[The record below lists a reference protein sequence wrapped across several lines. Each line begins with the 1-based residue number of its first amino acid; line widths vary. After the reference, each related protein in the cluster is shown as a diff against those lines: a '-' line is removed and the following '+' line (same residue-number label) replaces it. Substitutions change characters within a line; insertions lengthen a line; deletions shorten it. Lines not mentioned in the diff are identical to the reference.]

1 MKRLAIAFALAG
13 LLGLS
18 AFGQTLDQFKT
29 AVSDFA
35 NAMAGTIALTS
46 STGSIWSD
54 STVGSFP
61 NFGVGLSVGTAF
73 TGSDAADK
81 IFTALGQATPDA
93 FKARGIPIP
102 AMAATFKIGLPFI
115 PADIGIKGMIIP
127 QGVADSL
134 KNLYNVSAQYSSIGA
149 EFRYKVVKERFWV
162 PAVTLGA
169 GLNYQSGT
177 LVYQASGTNQ
187 LTYPGYTIAYTNP
200 AVKLGWTSLTFDS
213 NVQVSKDIL
222 IFTPYA
228 GVGLTF
234 GKSTVDGG
242 VDSTITVTG
251 PGGLSGLESALAA
264 AGQPDP
270 FAGQTGFMYT
280 ATSTTPYVRLYGG
293 VSLNILLVLD
303 LQVMYVPATKAL
315 GGALTARIQL

>member
-1 MKRLAIAFALAG
+1 MKRLAIALALAG

-35 NAMAGTIALTS
+35 DAMAGTLALTS

-134 KNLYNVSAQYSSIGA
+134 KSLYNVSAQYASIGA
-149 EFRYKVVKERFWV
+149 AFRYNVVKERFWV

-169 GLNYQSGT
+169 GANYQSGT
-177 LVYQASGTNQ
+177 LVYQASGTNS
-187 LTYPGYTIAYTNP
+187 LTYGAYTVSYTNP
-200 AVKLGWTSLTFDS
+200 AVKLGWTSLTFDT
-213 NVQVSKDIL
+213 NVQVSKNIL
-222 IFTPYA
+222 IFTPYLGA
-228 GVGLTF
+228 GLTF

-242 VDSTITVTG
+242 VDSTISVS
-251 PGGLSGLESALAA
+251 GGTLAQLEAALIA
-264 AGQPDP
+264 AGEPDP
-270 FAGQTGFMYT
+270 FSGQTGFMYT

>member
-1 MKRLAIAFALAG
+1 MKRLAIALALAG

-35 NAMAGTIALTS
+35 DAMAGTLALTS

-134 KNLYNVSAQYSSIGA
+134 KSLYNVSAQYASIGA
-149 EFRYKVVKERFWV
+149 EFRYNVVKERFWV

-177 LVYQASGTNQ
+177 LVYQASGTYS
-187 LTYPGYTIAYTNP
+187 LTYGSYTVSYTNP
-200 AVKLGWTSLTFDS
+200 AVKLGWTSLTFDT
-213 NVQVSKDIL
+213 NVQVSKNIL
-222 IFTPYA
+222 IFTPYLGA
-228 GVGLTF
+228 GLTF

-242 VDSTITVTG
+242 VDSTISVS
-251 PGGLSGLESALAA
+251 GGTLAQLEAALIA
-264 AGQPDP
+264 AGEPDP
-270 FAGQTGFMYT
+270 FSGQTGFMYT

>member
-134 KNLYNVSAQYSSIGA
+134 KNLYNVSAQYSSIG
-149 EFRYKVVKERFWV
+149 
-162 PAVTLGA
+162 
-169 GLNYQSGT
+169 
-177 LVYQASGTNQ
+177 
-187 LTYPGYTIAYTNP
+187 
-200 AVKLGWTSLTFDS
+200 
-213 NVQVSKDIL
+213 
-222 IFTPYA
+222 
-228 GVGLTF
+228 
-234 GKSTVDGG
+234 
-242 VDSTITVTG
+242 
-251 PGGLSGLESALAA
+251 
-264 AGQPDP
+264 
-270 FAGQTGFMYT
+270 
-280 ATSTTPYVRLYGG
+280 
-293 VSLNILLVLD
+293 
-303 LQVMYVPATKAL
+303 
-315 GGALTARIQL
+315 